1 MNWRD
6 HAACKN
12 ARHLEW
18 FPSATSAGG
27 VTAAYRANLAAC
39 RAVCASCAVRAECLT
54 SAVANQ
60 EAGIWAGLTA
70 RQRESLPGRSRK
82 VLLCGSDGAYR
93 RHLRAGEPPCDDCRA
108 AHRLAKTTGREG
120 RRFRV
125 DGPASLPGGY
135 QEATG

>member
-1 MNWRD
+1 MSWRD
-6 HAACKN
+6 EAACVG
-12 ARHLEW
+12 RSDLEW
-18 FPSATSAGG
+18 FPSATGPGG

-60 EAGIWAGLTA
+60 EAGIWGGLTA
-70 RQRESLPGRSRK
+70 RGRKSLAGRSRK
-82 VLLCGSDGAYR
+82 VALCGSAAAYR

-120 RRFRV
+120 RQFRV
-125 DGPASLPGGY
+125 DGPASLPGGS